1 MRRQP
6 SERKETRSQIQGV
19 RFRRTSERHT
29 ARLRRHV
36 RQLIFPPFQH
46 RKKPMGKDDH
56 RSAVELSK
64 QGAEPPLRD
73 FRFLRAWKMVPIAS
87 LVAARSQEHVT
98 CVGLQ

>member
-19 RFRRTSERHT
+19 HFRRTSERHA

-36 RQLIFPPFQH
+36 RQLIFPPFQR
-46 RKKPMGKDDH
+46 RKKPMRKADD

-73 FRFLRAWKMVPIAS
+73 VRLLRAWKMVPIAS
-87 LVAARSQEHVT
+87 LLAAKSQEHLT
-98 CVGLQ
+98 CVGMQ